1 MKNIAASFMLAATLA
16 AEAAQTNAPAVRRMS
31 LPDCLTEALQHNFDV
46 RVERY
51 VPQLSLYNLHAA
63 YAGYDPSFNFSGKH
77 NHSDAGGP
85 AVTGIPFTE
94 YNYFDS
100 SIGGSLPFGTT
111 YTLDGTVQKNNNS
124 NTGGN
129 SGGSVGVTLTQPLLQ
144 GLLTDNTRKLIQ
156 VAKNRVQY
164 SEQQLRQQFITTVS
178 AVENAFYELIY
189 ARENVKVQQQALALA
204 QTQLQDDRKRMLVG
218 TVAELGGT
226 IEQDEAQ
233 VAQNRANLIAAQF
246 TLATDEN
253 ALKNLITDNY
263 SQWHEVDIEPQSTLE
278 ATRQFFDVQGS
289 WSKGLVQRP
298 ELLQS
303 KLDLEQQGILLKYDR
318 NQVLPVLDL
327 VASYGYNGGGAG
339 FGDAFDQYGTANRP
353 FYSYGGQFSIPLGNI
368 RARNAYKS
376 DQAIEQ
382 QALLKLKQLEQ
393 NVMVQIDNAVKQ
405 ARSAWESVDATRK
418 SRLYAE
424 AALKAEQGKYAAGKS
439 TTFTV
444 LQLQNNLTSARS
456 QEIRALAN
464 YNEALANLAQQ
475 EGSTLERHKLDLQVK

>member
-1 MKNIAASFMLAATLA
+1 M
-16 AEAAQTNAPAVRRMS
+16 
-31 LPDCLTEALQHNFDV
+31 
-46 RVERY
+46 
-51 VPQLSLYNLHAA
+51 
-63 YAGYDPSFNFSGKH
+63 
-77 NHSDAGGP
+77 
-85 AVTGIPFTE
+85 
-94 YNYFDS
+94 
-100 SIGGSLPFGTT
+100 
-111 YTLDGTVQKNNNS
+111 
-124 NTGGN
+124 
-129 SGGSVGVTLTQPLLQ
+129 
-144 GLLTDNTRKLIQ
+144 
-156 VAKNRVQY
+156 
-164 SEQQLRQQFITTVS
+164 
-178 AVENAFYELIY
+178 
-189 ARENVKVQQQALALA
+189 
-204 QTQLQDDRKRMLVG
+204 
-218 TVAELGGT
+218 
-226 IEQDEAQ
+226 
-233 VAQNRANLIAAQF
+233 
-246 TLATDEN
+246 
-253 ALKNLITDNY
+253 
-263 SQWHEVDIEPQSTLE
+263 
-278 ATRQFFDVQGS
+278 
-289 WSKGLVQRP
+289 
-298 ELLQS
+298 LQS